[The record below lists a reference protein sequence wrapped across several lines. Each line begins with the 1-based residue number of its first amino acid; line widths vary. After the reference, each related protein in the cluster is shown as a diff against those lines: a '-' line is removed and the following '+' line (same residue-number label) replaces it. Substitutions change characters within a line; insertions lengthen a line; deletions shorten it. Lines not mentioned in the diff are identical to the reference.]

1 MIMIDENE
9 YERAKIFFDRG
20 NLVHISKTNGI
31 FLNGKLV
38 EVKPN
43 FVIINDKEIGNQLVF
58 FSELNKELEEYR
70 NNGK

>member
-9 YERAKIFFDRG
+9 YERAKIFFNRET
-20 NLVHISKTNGI
+20 LVHISKTNGI

-38 EVKPN
+38 EVQPK
-43 FVIINDKEIGNQLVF
+43 FVMINDKELGNTIVF

-70 NNGK
+70 GNGE